1 MRIDKM
7 TNKLQSAF
15 ADAQSLAVG
24 QENSEIDPVHL
35 LLALVDQKGGSIRPL
50 LAQTGFN
57 VSELQGQLLSAIEQ
71 LPTVVDNQGEV
82 SVSQGLAKLLNQAD
96 KLSQQNGDSFV
107 SSETILL
114 VAMNDKGSVG
124 KILNSFGVSRIAL
137 ETAIT
142 NLRGGETV
150 EKEEILF

>member
-57 VSELQGQLLSAIEQ
+57 VSEVQGQLLSAIEQ

-96 KLSQQNGDSFV
+96 KLSQQEGDSFV

-114 VAMNDKGSVG
+114 VAMTD
-124 KILNSFGVSRIAL
+124 
-137 ETAIT
+137 
-142 NLRGGETV
+142 
-150 EKEEILF
+150 

>member
-50 LAQTGFN
+50 LA
-57 VSELQGQLLSAIEQ
+57 LSLIH
-71 LPTVVDNQGEV
+71 
-82 SVSQGLAKLLNQAD
+82 
-96 KLSQQNGDSFV
+96 
-107 SSETILL
+107 I
-114 VAMNDKGSVG
+114 
-124 KILNSFGVSRIAL
+124 
-137 ETAIT
+137 
-142 NLRGGETV
+142 
-150 EKEEILF
+150 

>member
-15 ADAQSLAVG
+15 ADAQPLAVG

-57 VSELQGQLLSAIEQ
+57 VSEVQGQLLSAIEQ

-96 KLSQQNGDSFV
+96 KVSQQKGDSFV

-114 VAMNDKGSVG
+114 VIFRVVRLVLGFK
-124 KILNSFGVSRIAL
+124 
-137 ETAIT
+137 
-142 NLRGGETV
+142 
-150 EKEEILF
+150 

>member
-57 VSELQGQLLSAIEQ
+57 VSEVQGQLLSAIEQ

-96 KLSQQNGDSFV
+96 KLSQQKGDSFV

-114 VAMNDKGSVG
+114 CLLYTSPSPRD
-124 KILNSFGVSRIAL
+124 
-137 ETAIT
+137 
-142 NLRGGETV
+142 RG
-150 EKEEILF
+150 